1 MIIIYDCDSEG
12 IIEQLDLI
20 SAEISKRNVEIIQKE
35 LEKMSDDELLLKY
48 LEKKIQILERRISL
62 CRSDISDIKYK

>member
-1 MIIIYDCDSEG
+1 M
-12 IIEQLDLI
+12 EQLDLI

-62 CRSDISDIKYK
+62 CRSDIKYK